1 MTTNTAQKK
10 KKKENK
16 DTRAGLRPEFQFV
29 ARKED
34 FKDEFTGMSYPKP
47 PTVVPAE
54 IEGGQRM
61 PMDIYSYEL
70 LNKRIV
76 RITGPID
83 DMLAERIV
91 AQLEFLDEVDPEHK
105 DIEMRINS
113 PGGVVTA
120 GLAIYDKMQSLKS
133 DVKTVVEGQAASMG
147 AVLLAAG
154 AHGKRT
160 AAPNARIMIHQP
172 SGGAMGQITD
182 MEIHV
187 EEGKR
192 LKKIL
197 TQIMADHTGT
207 DFDTMHQEMERDNF
221 LSPDKAKKLGI
232 VDHVDNPERKPRF
245 AQSND
250 NTPKEVQA
258 KRKGLQ
264 VATPKLKP

>member
-1 MTTNTAQKK
+1 MTTHTAQKK
-10 KKKENK
+10 DKKKSKEQG
-16 DTRAGLRPEFQFV
+16 GLRPEFQFV
-29 ARKED
+29 AQKVEE
-34 FKDEFTGMSYPKP
+34 KDEFTGMSYPQRTP
-47 PTVVPAE
+47 VVPAE

-70 LNKRIV
+70 LNKRVI
-76 RITGPID
+76 RLTGPID
-83 DMLAERIV
+83 DMVAERVV

-105 DIEMRINS
+105 DIEIRINS

-133 DVKTVVEGQAASMG
+133 DIKTVVEGQAASMG

-154 AHGKRT
+154 AHGKRV
-160 AAPNARIMIHQP
+160 AMPNARIMIHQP

-187 EEGKR
+187 AEGKR

-197 TQIMADHTGT
+197 TQIMADHSGT

-221 LSPDKAKKLGI
+221 LSPDDAKKLGI
-232 VDHVDNPERKPRF
+232 VDHVDHPERKPRF
-245 AQSND
+245 AKSND
-250 NTPKEVQA
+250 NENTDTEGQA
-258 KRKGLQ
+258 KRKAFK
-264 VATPKLKP
+264 VTTPKLV